1 VGVGKTRLAQ
11 KIAEELKQS
20 MVRVDGGT
28 FACATCSRDLTDEER
43 RALVATWMRDGFD
56 ELVNRI
62 QTRVRDA
69 RIAMVPA

>member
-1 VGVGKTRLAQ
+1 VRNNHLDKEHLCALYGC
-11 KIAEELKQS
+11 